1 MNNKIYKYILLSFFF
16 LNSLVY
22 AHKEWVHQH
31 QVRQAY
37 LLLKQQL
44 GFDVAILQNHLGF
57 NHNGEGPG
65 PFLGCSIVQGAWE
78 EDLYDPVWEVGG
90 LMLGPW
96 SYCGWDA
103 SSTHF
108 WNADAG
114 DNSTINIPSDLN
126 DCPLPGG
133 EIPNAYWKAMHYI
146 YGGWVIKWKPQN
158 GYTFTASNGHTYRFE
173 KQVLE
178 YPMVVTFYYNS
189 LVDLYKNGNIV
200 FVQYPKSNFR
210 IYNVT
215 LKKYVSIS
223 GNFPIPAGMRNLFVW
238 EILGRTAH
246 LLGDMS
252 VPAHVK
258 NDVHPCHVQI
268 PLNSNGT
275 IYNEGDTY
283 ELHIGGLVGG
293 SNPNCNDPQSIFPA
307 QNVTWADALNQGGFI
322 NVFGKE
328 NPIRYLFYTTNQLA
342 DHFGSLSTKE
352 NPSFDPQRWYPGD
365 NNYSVQFGN
374 DYYSEFQQLINTMG
388 SPVTN
393 ISDFPPSIDATTNTA
408 FVYGI
413 RAIAGL
419 FHWFAKECDI
429 LYAPVVAPIIANFTQ
444 SPNPLYRGNSGS
456 VTCNLSQGNGS
467 LNFNWSIVAGNT
479 GFSISNT
486 NSQTVS
492 LHYSST
498 DAIEK
503 SITENISSPKETPI
517 EGPTG
522 AVLKCKVWN
531 SAGNDSANVFINLAT
546 TPHGCPFVYTWNGET
561 WVEDNNILPQ
571 SQDPDLL
578 GQDVTDFYQLYTKPI
593 LDEGKYYLAVGE
605 FEEEISYLDQLKL
618 LVVDHPQETFITV
631 DDNGEIIQFA
641 KPAYFANAQLD
652 SIDVYK
658 KLIGLDSIK
667 AEVSI

>member
-374 DYYSEFQQLINTMG
+374 DYY
-388 SPVTN
+388 
-393 ISDFPPSIDATTNTA
+393 
-408 FVYGI
+408 
-413 RAIAGL
+413 
-419 FHWFAKECDI
+419 
-429 LYAPVVAPIIANFTQ
+429 
-444 SPNPLYRGNSGS
+444 
-456 VTCNLSQGNGS
+456 
-467 LNFNWSIVAGNT
+467 
-479 GFSISNT
+479 
-486 NSQTVS
+486 
-492 LHYSST
+492 
-498 DAIEK
+498 
-503 SITENISSPKETPI
+503 
-517 EGPTG
+517 
-522 AVLKCKVWN
+522 
-531 SAGNDSANVFINLAT
+531 
-546 TPHGCPFVYTWNGET
+546 
-561 WVEDNNILPQ
+561 
-571 SQDPDLL
+571 
-578 GQDVTDFYQLYTKPI
+578 
-593 LDEGKYYLAVGE
+593 
-605 FEEEISYLDQLKL
+605 
-618 LVVDHPQETFITV
+618 
-631 DDNGEIIQFA
+631 
-641 KPAYFANAQLD
+641 
-652 SIDVYK
+652 
-658 KLIGLDSIK
+658 
-667 AEVSI
+667 